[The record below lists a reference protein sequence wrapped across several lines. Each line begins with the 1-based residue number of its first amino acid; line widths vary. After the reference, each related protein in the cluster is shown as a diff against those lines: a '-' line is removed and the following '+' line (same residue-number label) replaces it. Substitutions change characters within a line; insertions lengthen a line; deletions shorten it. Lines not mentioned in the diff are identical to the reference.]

1 MQTLTTIGLFWLE
14 CLTLFS
20 LWISYGG
27 FFAFKCQQSVLV
39 FSSIIGCFYVA
50 AASGYQASSEQGG
63 RLKKYLLSLL
73 FGRWFC
79 NFALLTCIGF
89 AWCKKKNIAAP
100 AVHVSTFKQCLQKT
114 TMTVCAHKTWE
125 FSIIM
130 TCYVFSTISTSQ
142 DKILSLWLILR
153 QLLPLMNFPF
163 HL

>member
-79 NFALLTCIGF
+79 NLALLTCIGF
-89 AWCKKKNIAAP
+89 AWCKKKKTLL
-100 AVHVSTFKQCLQKT
+100 HQLCTF
-114 TMTVCAHKTWE
+114 
-125 FSIIM
+125 
-130 TCYVFSTISTSQ
+130 
-142 DKILSLWLILR
+142 
-153 QLLPLMNFPF
+153 LPLNNVYRKQQWRCARIKLENFQLSWLVMFSAPF
-163 HL
+163 PPAKIRF